1 MGCMT
6 RQELRGW
13 SPAELIEIILQQQ
26 KRIASL
32 EAQVAALQD
41 RLAEVT
47 KPPKTSRNSS
57 LPSSKSPKA
66 NSKGNRGSGKK
77 RGPKPGHPGRSRR
90 RAEPDAIIECRP
102 KQCSRCR
109 ADLREVEQY
118 LVGQNQVVELP
129 PIEPVVIE
137 AHQYSVDCPI
147 CKHQETA
154 AYPEGMEAERVFGNR
169 VEALSS

>member
-41 RLAEVT
+41 RLEEVT
-47 KPPKTSRNSS
+47 KPLKTSRNSS
-57 LPSSKSPKA
+57 LPPSKSLKA

-77 RGPKPGHPGRSRR
+77 RGPKPGHPGRSQR

-102 KQCSRCR
+102 NAVNLFATCHVGSSGV
-109 ADLREVEQY
+109 DLWH
-118 LVGQNQVVELP
+118 
-129 PIEPVVIE
+129 
-137 AHQYSVDCPI
+137 A
-147 CKHQETA
+147 KT
-154 AYPEGMEAERVFGNR
+154 
-169 VEALSS
+169 